1 MNRNRGAAALIKDKL
16 LSEYKIFRRQVT
28 WVEYALWWAGRMAL
42 LYILVTAA
50 REARGEILV
59 MQLKWEF
66 GLSFAFPLL
75 HLLPRKVFLARLS
88 YRVQDVIVLML
99 VITSV
104 FGQFKGYYSTV
115 EWYDAYLHII
125 GSFVFVYVG
134 YELTMALKRDN
145 QPIAPVVAAMCG
157 FGFSFFCA
165 VGWEI
170 FEFICDTV
178 YVSSN
183 SQNWSFV
190 NSSQLLA
197 LFPGIDPRRLALLD
211 TMTDLIAGT
220 AGSLLGGTLL
230 LPYVACQNKKTRTLE
245 PAAAHGKVRRG
256 ALRRPQGS
264 L

>member
-1 MNRNRGAAALIKDKL
+1 MIQEKL
-16 LSEYKIFRRQVT
+16 AGEYLVFRRQVT
-28 WVEYALWWAGRMAL
+28 WAEYVLWWAGRLAL
-42 LYILVTAA
+42 LYVLVMAV
-50 REARGEILV
+50 REQRGEILV

-66 GLSFAFPLL
+66 GLTFAFPLL
-75 HLLPRKVFLARLS
+75 HLLPRKLFLARIS

-104 FGQFKGYYSTV
+104 FGQFKGFYSTV

-145 QPIAPVVAAMCG
+145 LPLAPVVAAMCG

-170 FEFICDTV
+170 FEFTCDTIFA
-178 YVSSN
+178 SSN

-190 NSSQLLA
+190 NSQQLLSF
-197 LFPGIDPRRLALLD
+197 FPGIDPRRLALLD
-211 TMTDLIAGT
+211 TMTDLIAG
-220 AGSLLGGTLL
+220 AMGSLLGGVLM
-230 LPYVACQNKKTRTLE
+230 LPYVAYQNKKARTLE
-245 PAAAHGKVRRG
+245 PAAVPGSTRMGTGRR
-256 ALRRPQGS
+256 LQGN